1 VVVDDLVVEDREVES
16 EAEANGVAWVKSLR
30 ELVSLIIS
38 FECAILYALELVL
51 GGRLGNI
58 SVIIADHLLE
68 EGLGLVLSSKL
79 EAFVLNGFHDSHAFI
94 VQL

>member
-1 VVVDDLVVEDREVES
+1 MVVDDLVVEDREVES
-16 EAEANGVAWVKSLR
+16 EAKANGVAWVKSLG
-30 ELVSLIIS
+30 ELVSLIIC
-38 FECAILYALELVL
+38 FKCTILYALELVL

-68 EGLGLVLSSKL
+68 EGLGLVLSCKL
-79 EAFVLNGFHDSHAFI
+79 EAFVLNGFYDSHAFI